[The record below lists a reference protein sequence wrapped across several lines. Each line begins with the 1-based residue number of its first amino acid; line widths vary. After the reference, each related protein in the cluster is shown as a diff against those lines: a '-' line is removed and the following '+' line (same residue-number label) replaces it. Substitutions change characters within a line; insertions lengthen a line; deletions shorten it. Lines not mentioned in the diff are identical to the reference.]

1 MVRVKICG
9 ITSMG
14 DAFYAA
20 EQGADAVGFVFY
32 KRSPRYI
39 DPVEAGKIIAAMPP
53 FVTPVGVFADDDED
67 SVKYA
72 VNESGVAVLQFHGSE
87 KPGYCDSFGMPYVK
101 AFRVR
106 GMESLEGMELYQHA
120 AAFLLDAYSEKEL
133 GGTGTSFNWDTAVF
147 AKKYGRIILAGGLT
161 PLNVAEAVRHVN
173 PYAVDVSSGVEASKG
188 IKDHAALKAFIANA
202 KGCAVS

>member
-9 ITSMG
+9 ITSKG
-14 DAFYAA
+14 DALSAA

-39 DPVEAGKIIAAMPP
+39 DPAEAGKIIAAMPP

-67 SVKYA
+67 SVKYS

-106 GMESLEGMELYQHA
+106 GMESLEGMELYHNA

-133 GGTGTSFNWDTAVF
+133 GGTGTSFNWDSAVF

-173 PYAVDVSSGVEASKG
+173 PYAVDVSSGVELSKG
-188 IKDHAALKAFIANA
+188 IKDHAAVKAFIANA

>member
-9 ITSMG
+9 ITALG
-14 DAFYAA
+14 DALYAA
-20 EQGADAVGFVFY
+20 EQGADALGFVFY

-39 DPVEAGKIIAAMPP
+39 DPVEAGRIIAALPP

-67 SVKYA
+67 WVKHA

-87 KPGYCDSFGMPYVK
+87 KPGYCASFGMPYVK

-106 GMESLEGMELYQHA
+106 GMESLEGMEQYLHA
-120 AAFLLDAYSEKEL
+120 SAFLLDAYSEKEL
-133 GGTGTSFNWDTAVF
+133 GGTGKSFNWDTAVF

-161 PLNVAEAVRHVN
+161 PLNVAEAVRHVG
-173 PYAVDVSSGVEASKG
+173 PYAVDVSSGVEISKG
-188 IKDHAALKAFIANA
+188 KKDHAAVRALIANA